1 MILRPNLFNL
11 NLPAFA
17 TYSARLVTVSLDV
30 VRMAKYAPSKN
41 RPERSS
47 LRYDYLTT
55 R

>member
-1 MILRPNLFNL
+1 MVLRPNLFNL
-11 NLPAFA
+11 NFPAFE
-17 TYSARLVTVSLDV
+17 TLSARLVTLSVDV